1 MIFINFVPFFFIF
14 FEGFSNIDIYRLFD
28 VTCNTFLLAFISVIF
43 SFVFA
48 IPSAYIFTCKGIKTK
63 NIMIVLVLFLSVL
76 PPFLL
81 SILLSNLFF
90 FIRMPSGFF
99 ALSFSHMIVIFP
111 YTLAFMVLGFSSVP
125 NSAKNSAKIYASNSL
140 KGFFMFYF
148 PFMKST
154 FLVAFVMGI
163 TISVSQYI
171 LSVMLSLPSFSTL
184 MMQLVPY
191 LKSADLK
198 SANSYGVIFII
209 NSIFA
214 IYLIYRLKNVI
225 SKN

>member
-1 MIFINFVPFFFIF
+1 MVTINLVPLFYIF
-14 FEGFSNIDIYRLFD
+14 FVGFASVDMYRLFTF
-28 VTCNTFLLAFISVIF
+28 TCNTFLLAFVSVLL

-48 IPSAYIFTCKGIKTK
+48 IPSAYIFTCKGFKTK
-63 NIMIVLVLFLSVL
+63 NMIGFLVLFLSIL

-90 FIRMPSGFF
+90 FLDIPNGFL

-111 YTLAFMVLGFSSVP
+111 YTLVFMILGFSFVP
-125 NSAKNSAKIYASNSL
+125 TSAKYSAKIYASNTL

-154 FLVAFVMGI
+154 FLVAFILGI
-163 TISVSQYI
+163 TISISQYV
-171 LSVMLSLPSFSTL
+171 LSLMLSTPSFSTL
-184 MMQLVPY
+184 MMQLIPY

-198 SANSYGVIFII
+198 SANSYGIVFFI
-209 NSIFA
+209 NSVFA
-214 IYLIYRLKNVI
+214 IYFIKRLKDVI

>member
-1 MIFINFVPFFFIF
+1 MFFV
-14 FEGFSNIDIYRLFD
+14 GFSNVDMYRLFTF
-28 VTCNTFLLAFISVIF
+28 TCNTFLLAFVSVII
-43 SFVFA
+43 SFIFA
-48 IPSAYIFTCKGIKTK
+48 IPSAYIFTCKDFKAKSTVVI
-63 NIMIVLVLFLSVL
+63 LLFFIAVL

-81 SILLSNLFF
+81 SIIFSNLFF
-90 FIRMPSGFF
+90 FLDIPNGFF

-111 YTLAFMVLGFSSVP
+111 YTLVFMILGFSFVP
-125 NSAKNSAKIYASNSL
+125 TSAKYSAKIYASNSL

-154 FLVAFVMGI
+154 FLIALILGI
-163 TISVSQYI
+163 TISISQYI
-171 LSVMLSLPSFSTL
+171 LTLMLSTPSFLTL
-184 MMQLVPY
+184 MLQLIPY

-198 SANSYGVIFII
+198 SANSYGIVFIL

-214 IYLIYRLKNVI
+214 IYFIYRLKNVI